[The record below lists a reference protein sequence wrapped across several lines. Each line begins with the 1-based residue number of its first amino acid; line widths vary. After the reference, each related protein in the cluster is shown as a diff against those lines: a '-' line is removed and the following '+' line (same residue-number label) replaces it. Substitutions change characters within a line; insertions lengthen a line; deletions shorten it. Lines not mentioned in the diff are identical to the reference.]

1 MIRFA
6 FAAALAVVSVGLGG
20 CLSTLGRTAV
30 GPLKPMEVGIQQSVT
45 CSDLVRAIRA
55 AADKVDQSLSV
66 GGDAGS
72 DTVERLRLKNVELLK
87 TIAQA
92 DAAYEACEK
101 KEASQ
106 RVTIDVEAA
115 RRLGVAGLLPGGPS

>member
-6 FAAALAVVSVGLGG
+6 LAATLAAASVGLGG
-20 CLSTLGRTAV
+20 CLSNLGRTAV

-55 AADKVDQSLSV
+55 AAERVDQSLAV
-66 GGDAGS
+66 GGGGTG
-72 DTVERLRLKNVELLK
+72 DTVDRLRLKNVELLK
-87 TIAQA
+87 SIAQT

-106 RVTIDVEAA
+106 RVTIDLEAA

>member
-6 FAAALAVVSVGLGG
+6 LAAALAITTVSLGG
-20 CLSTLGRTAV
+20 CLSNFGRTAI

-55 AADKVDQSLSV
+55 AAESVDKSLLI
-66 GGDAGS
+66 GGAGSS

-87 TIAQA
+87 TIAQT
-92 DAAYEACEK
+92 DVAYDACEK

-106 RVTIDVEAA
+106 RVTIDLEAA
-115 RRLGVAGLLPGGPS
+115 RRLGVTGLLPGGSF